1 MRTGSLQLALLA
13 LLAAAM
19 LLAAG
24 CTTTPPTNQ
33 TNTTATTPAGT
44 GTVMPTAMVT
54 GIVTANVTGNMTAN
68 VTPVGTAPTF
78 TNTTW
83 EWNALEAGANRTV
96 INDSAQY
103 TVVFRPNM
111 TYSLKADCN
120 NGAGSY
126 TVSGA
131 ELNLSPAAV
140 TLAYCGEA
148 SKDQLYLTSL
158 MHVSTYEIDRN
169 GNLILNIREPVSR
182 MIFSAANTTPAANI
196 TAPFVNATWRWI
208 GRSGSETIQV
218 PSPNQYT
225 IAFNKTGT
233 YAVKADCNVGSGNYT
248 LDGTKLRINQGALTR
263 AYCGDNSLDRT
274 YLASLGRVTS
284 YVMDANGRL
293 VLIMIS
299 PNERLIFEKVVTT

>member
-1 MRTGSLQLALLA
+1 MRTGILPLAMLA

-19 LLAAG
+19 LVAAG

-33 TNTTATTPAGT
+33 TTATTTAPAGT
-44 GTVMPTAMVT
+44 ATVLPTANVT
-54 GIVTANVTGNMTAN
+54 GTGTVTANVTPN
-68 VTPVGTAPTF
+68 GTMPMPSF

-83 EWNALEAGANRTV
+83 QWNALEVGANRTV
-96 INDSAQY
+96 VNDSASY
-103 TVVFRPNM
+103 TVLFRPNL
-111 TYSLKADCN
+111 TYALKADCN
-120 NGAGSY
+120 NGAGNY
-126 TVSGA
+126 TVNGS
-131 ELNLSPAAV
+131 ELSLGPAAV

-148 SKDQLYLTSL
+148 SKDQLFLTSL

-169 GNLILNIREPVSR
+169 GNLILNIREPASR
-182 MIFSAANTTPAANI
+182 MIFSAPNVTPVGNI

-218 PSPNQYT
+218 PNPNQYT

-233 YAVKADCNVGSGNYT
+233 YALKADCNVGSGNYT

-263 AYCGDNSLDRT
+263 AYCGDASLDRT

-299 PNERLIFEKVVTT
+299 PNERLIFERV

>member
-1 MRTGSLQLALLA
+1 MRTGTLLLA
-13 LLAAAM
+13 TLAFIAAAM
-19 LLAAG
+19 LVAAG

-33 TNTTATTPAGT
+33 TTQATTPPAGT
-44 GTVMPTAMVT
+44 ATVLP
-54 GIVTANVTGNMTAN
+54 TANVTGTA
-68 VTPVGTAPTF
+68 TAVGTATANAPPNGTMPMPSF

-83 EWNALEAGANRTV
+83 QWNALEVGANRTV
-96 INDSAQY
+96 VNDSASY
-103 TVVFRPNM
+103 TVLFRPNL
-111 TYSLKADCN
+111 TYALKADCN
-120 NGAGSY
+120 NGAGNY
-126 TVSGA
+126 TVNGS
-131 ELNLSPAAV
+131 ELSLGPAAV
-140 TLAYCGEA
+140 TLAYCGEQ
-148 SKDQLYLTSL
+148 SKDQLFLSSL
-158 MHVSTYEIDRN
+158 MHATSYEIDRN

-182 MIFSAANTTPAANI
+182 MIFSAPNTTRAGNI

-218 PSPNQYT
+218 PNPNQYT
-225 IAFNKTGT
+225 IAFNATGT
-233 YAVKADCNVGSGNYT
+233 YAIKADCNVGSGNYT